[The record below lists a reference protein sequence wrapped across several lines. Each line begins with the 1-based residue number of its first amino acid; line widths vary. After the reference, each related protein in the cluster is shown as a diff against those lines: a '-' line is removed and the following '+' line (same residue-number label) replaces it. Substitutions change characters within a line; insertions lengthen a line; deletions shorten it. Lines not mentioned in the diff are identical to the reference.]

1 MKKPFAQYHRFFV
14 LGMARSGIAASG
26 LLAKDG
32 RSVTVFDDDAAA
44 LARFAASDVAREYHG
59 RIAVATPENAS
70 AAMAACDC
78 VVVSPGVPLDHP
90 LVARAA
96 AAEKPVVGEIEVAY
110 QYTRARIVGVT
121 GTNGKSTTVGV
132 IGDILK
138 AAGIDT
144 VVAGNIGTPVC
155 DVVRERDP
163 HTLVLEISSFQL
175 DTTDEFRVDVGVLL
189 NVTPDHLDRYH
200 HSFDEYAAS
209 KARILR
215 HATDRTR
222 YVYNRED
229 AAANALADRTPARG
243 IAFSSARVLDRG
255 VFFDDQYLVRA
266 WEGKREPV
274 LERSEFVPVGV
285 HNLENALASIG
296 AATALDVPLDAMR
309 SALRAYRPLPHRMEL
324 VRVVDDVSY
333 VNDSKATNVDATVK
347 SLISIE
353 GHSILIL
360 GGRDKEGDFA
370 ALVPHLSNVRRVVL
384 IGEAK
389 QAIRRALT
397 DHVDMR
403 DAHDMEDAVRMGRE
417 AARPGDTVL
426 LAPACASF
434 DMFKNYQERGEIFRA
449 CVNQL

>member
-1 MKKPFAQYHRFFV
+1 MKKPFAQYRRFFV

-26 LLAKDG
+26 LLTGDS
-32 RSVTVFDDDAAA
+32 RSVTVFDDDPVA
-44 LARFAASDVAREYHG
+44 LSKFVATDVARQFG
-59 RIAVATPENAS
+59 DRISVAEPDGTH
-70 AAMAACDC
+70 AAIAACDC

-90 LVARAA
+90 LLRFA
-96 AAEKPVVGEIEVAY
+96 AAEEKPIIGELEVAY
-110 QYTRARIVGVT
+110 HFTRARIVGVT

-155 DVVRERDP
+155 DVLRERDP

-175 DTTDEFRVDVGVLL
+175 DTTDEFKVDVAVLL

-215 HATDRTR
+215 HATDRTF

-229 AAANALADRTPARG
+229 AAANTLASETPARG
-243 IAFSSARVLDRG
+243 IPFSSARLLETG
-255 VFFDDQYLVRA
+255 VYFDDEFIVRSWNGA
-266 WEGKREPV
+266 RDQVLPRRE
-274 LERSEFVPVGV
+274 FTPVGL
-285 HNLENALASIG
+285 HNLENALASV
-296 AATALDVPLDAMR
+296 AVATVLDVSLDAMR

-324 VRVVDDVSY
+324 VRVFDGVTY

-347 SLISIE
+347 SLVSIE

-360 GGRDKEGDFA
+360 GGRDKEGDFS
-370 ALVPHLSNVRRVVL
+370 ALVPHLRAVRRAVL

-389 QAIRRALT
+389 PVIRRALAGKVEMT
-397 DHVDMR
+397 DAR
-403 DAHDMEDAVRMGRE
+403 DMEDAVRIGR
-417 AARPGDTVL
+417 AAAHPGDTVL

-434 DMFKNYQERGEIFRA
+434 DMFKNYQERGEVFRA
-449 CVNQL
+449 CVNHL